1 TRTALANEIPPQQ
14 GVQLESATTRI
25 ERDQRLLAQAA
36 YTRQMIEA
44 HPAIWR
50 AVTLT
55 LQRQVACQ
63 RAILTLQSRE
73 CALQH
78 TRQAPLSLGQVWL
91 AGREDVQTV
100 VELDQHLRT
109 RKHRRPASRKDQAQG
124 QPTQH
129 ATQLN
134 ER

>member
-1 TRTALANEIPPQQ
+1 GPALTGGLSPSGDQCQLCRSRRAGRSGTRTALANEIPPQQ

-36 YTRQMIEA
+36 YTRQMIET

-78 TRQAPLSLGQVWL
+78 TR
-91 AGREDVQTV
+91 
-100 VELDQHLRT
+100 
-109 RKHRRPASRKDQAQG
+109 
-124 QPTQH
+124 
-129 ATQLN
+129 
-134 ER
+134 